1 MSSASWS
8 HASFNEQTFS
18 LEKSLSSVG
27 THWIKKTK
35 DIQISL
41 SHCSCSTYNLKQ
53 STKSHRDHCHC
64 PAWSNASS
72 KAPQAATS
80 GAGPTW
86 PDATLSGA
94 GILRAY
100 QVEPPKW
107 LLESCTSGGG
117 SRWVR
122 DVTPYHDTHFMRFIQ
137 ILRVRAA
144 HAEKG
149 AQSLFPV
156 AGPSAGTQHRRTSL
170 DLWIQCHASS
180 TSPAGSL
187 GSLGIKLG
195 NRFILTDP
203 TNNIQ

>member
-1 MSSASWS
+1 M
-8 HASFNEQTFS
+8 
-18 LEKSLSSVG
+18 
-27 THWIKKTK
+27 

-86 PDATLSGA
+86 PDAMMQLFLVPGSFGLIRLSPQSGSLNHA
-94 GILRAY
+94 H
-100 QVEPPKW
+100 QVGEVGEW
-107 LLESCTSGGG
+107 EMWHHAMIHTS
-117 SRWVR
+117 S
-122 DVTPYHDTHFMRFIQ
+122 HFMLFIQ